1 MLPVVF
7 SSITTQTKL
16 NMQQISTQDSPN
28 HPLSF
33 ITNPIRNFFQQE
45 AAGGILLMA
54 SAVIAIVW
62 ANSPFAEAYFHLWH
76 THVDLDIGKLGIHMH
91 LLHWINDGLMAIFFL
106 LVGLEIKRE
115 VLSGELASRKK
126 AALPVAAAIGGMV
139 VPALIYVALNIGAP
153 TMNGWG
159 VPMATDIAFALGIII
174 LLGKR
179 VPTSLKVFLV
189 ALAIVDDLGAVLVI
203 AFFYTSKLSLTAL
216 GAAGLFLAAMIVA
229 NRLGVRRLTVYG
241 ILGIGLWVAFL
252 KSGIHATLAGV
263 LMAMTIPTTRKISA
277 QDFME
282 AGKNAMYKYMGATKP
297 DQKDL
302 NHKQE
307 HAIHDIEHA
316 SKNVTPPSLR
326 LEHALHSW
334 VAFLI
339 MPVFAFANAGVSFAG
354 IDIMASLTSKVTLG
368 IILGLFLGKQI
379 GIFAFSWLAIKTGI
393 AEMPARTNWKQIY
406 GVSLLAGIGF
416 TMSLFIASL
425 AFGEGEV
432 LNLAKLG
439 IFVASF
445 IAGVGGWFVL
455 SSSGPVEDEVDEH
468 HDEDQDA
475 GTIYLDGTELR
486 TEEEIQE
493 FFKPQ
498 QTFEKA

>member
-1 MLPVVF
+1 
-7 SSITTQTKL
+7 
-16 NMQQISTQDSPN
+16 MQHISTQDSPS

-33 ITNPIRNFFQQE
+33 ITNPIQRFFQQE
-45 AAGGILLMA
+45 AAGGILLMV
-54 SAVIAIVW
+54 SAVVAIIW
-62 ANSPFAEAYFHLWH
+62 ANTPFAETYFNLWH
-76 THVDLDIGKLGIHMH
+76 IHVGVDFGALTIHKH

-126 AALPVAAAIGGMV
+126 ASLPIAAAIGGMA
-139 VPALIYVALNIGAP
+139 VPALIYVAINAGSP
-153 TMNGWG
+153 TINGWG

-179 VPTSLKVFLV
+179 VPVALKVFLV

-203 AFFYTSKLSLTAL
+203 AFFYTSKLSLGAL
-216 GAAGLFLAAMIVA
+216 GVAGLFLAAMIVA
-229 NRLGVRRLTVYG
+229 NKLGVRRLTIYC
-241 ILGIGLWVAFL
+241 ILGVGLWIAFL

-263 LMAMTIPTTRKISA
+263 LMAMTIPSSRKISPQA
-277 QDFME
+277 FME
-282 AGKNAMYKYMGATKP
+282 VGKNAMYKYMGATKA

-316 SKNVTPPSLR
+316 SKEVTPPALR
-326 LEHALHSW
+326 LEHALHGL

-354 IDIMASLTSKVTLG
+354 IDLAASLTSKVTLG
-368 IILGLFLGKQI
+368 IMLGLFLGKQI
-379 GIFAFSWLAIKTGI
+379 GVFGFSWLAIKTGI
-393 AEMPARTNWKQIY
+393 AEMPARTSWKQIY
-406 GVSLLAGIGF
+406 GVSLLSGIGF

-425 AFGEGEV
+425 AFGEGQM
-432 LNLAKLG
+432 LDLAKLG

-445 IAGVGGWFVL
+445 ACGIGGWFIL
-455 SSSGPVEDEVDEH
+455 SSSGSTEAKP
-468 HDEDQDA
+468 EDQHEEEDA
-475 GTIYLDGTELR
+475 GTIYVDGIELR
-486 TEEEIQE
+486 TPSEIEEH
-493 FFKPQ
+493 FKPQ
-498 QTFEKA
+498 QEFEKA